1 MYMAETVHVVH
12 QVTANTFLYSL
23 YPELRQ
29 QNELASEQ
37 LQSGCQ
43 TDKHHASTSVSG
55 LQGNIQIITYFGHEY
70 DATPLI
76 HLCVKNPAFK
86 VSFTDASACLRLGC
100 LVNDFFATIS
110 SGAFRPHMKRIQRIA
125 ITCST
130 QPEITKNFGRLSRTQ
145 VAARRRNIKRTGVAP
160 AASEAAPATVEKKV
174 GGAKNNGVRQVAAK
188 KAPKFYGSTPET
200 RSKLARKSNS
210 SAKLRSSITPGTVL
224 ILLAGRFRGK
234 RVVFLKQLASGL
246 LLVSGPFKINGVP
259 LRRVNQAYVIATSTK
274 VDISSVSVSA
284 GM

>member
-1 MYMAETVHVVH
+1 MSTLTFLSLPGEIRNRIYEYCVEPKPRQLLRMPKRPRKHYRNTRYGLYGSLRNVCKQTRAEFGPMYMAETVHAVH

-37 LQSGCQ
+37 LQSGCR
-43 TDKHHASTSVSG
+43 TDKHHASTSASG

-76 HLCVKNPAFK
+76 HLCAKNPAFK

-130 QPEITKNFGRLSRTQ
+130 QPEITLFLPCSVADDLMAHVGDPRQAMNEMGAPPMDAFAVVFRDGTGRLYER
-145 VAARRRNIKRTGVAP
+145 
-160 AASEAAPATVEKKV
+160 SEPRA
-174 GGAKNNGVRQVAAK
+174 
-188 KAPKFYGSTPET
+188 
-200 RSKLARKSNS
+200 
-210 SAKLRSSITPGTVL
+210 
-224 ILLAGRFRGK
+224 
-234 RVVFLKQLASGL
+234 
-246 LLVSGPFKINGVP
+246 
-259 LRRVNQAYVIATSTK
+259 
-274 VDISSVSVSA
+274 
-284 GM
+284 